1 MHCRETGQFGRFCA
15 CGVQLEKKNPELSV
29 RIRPE
34 SFLRKRILFQSEVIM
49 VEIIKSVAEEYYVEL
64 VQALTMEKVPVPDV
78 PFFINA
84 FRYFIVAFKG

>member
-1 MHCRETGQFGRFCA
+1 
-15 CGVQLEKKNPELSV
+15 
-29 RIRPE
+29 
-34 SFLRKRILFQSEVIM
+34 M